1 MRRLDSGFQE
11 DGPPVGTVGLDGSAA
26 AHAQP
31 QTVSLPD
38 PAIVPV
44 NAAQPEQE
52 RWRASL
58 TGLGGVSPLLHFE
71 DAPTT
76 GIELSTT
83 HPGGLPSLI
92 LGEKTLLSS
101 LIRDE
106 IALHRA
112 RRAAG
117 RVTTK
122 DVELRSMR
130 GIEAVHLAIGL
141 AQWQYG
147 GERYCAPVLLRPLAM
162 RRHGR
167 DFELKLRG
175 TTFVNP
181 ELVTALRELFH
192 IELDADELVA
202 LSTASGVFKPQPV
215 IDRLRGVTAH
225 LPWFAVHP
233 RLVVS
238 TFADVGPAMLADV
251 ADIDTPLLDALAG
264 NQTARK
270 RIETSFAPV
279 EPVPEDVRPP
289 ETDSLLRDADDE
301 QDDVIAQVVA
311 GSSIA
316 VRMLP
321 GTGVTQTVVNVVG
334 ALAAR
339 HKSVAV
345 VGPRRSSLDDIARAL
360 RRLGLPGMAV
370 TPSRLRSDLIRAITR
385 NENARPPQLREVDE
399 ALLRLRKVLL
409 DYRAAL
415 TRVDPALKV
424 SVLDTLQQLAR
435 LTGPGSGPGTTAR
448 LERESVLRLA
458 DGRAEAA
465 RALGKA
471 AALGQFR
478 YGPEDSPWF
487 GAAFASVDEAS
498 EAHRTAKRLDAADLP
513 QLLERARQ
521 TIAPTGMRPFL
532 SLQELGVYLR
542 LLLDLRESL
551 DHFEPAVFDRPLTDM
566 ITATSSRRTSST
578 LPRSHRRR
586 LRKLAAEYLRP
597 GVHVTDLNESLQAI
611 QRERTLWQR
620 YAPIGIAPQV
630 PRGVT
635 DLYVAYR
642 RVADDLEGL
651 DRPLGRSGT
660 PRSLIT
666 LPLDDLRETVAQLAA
681 ESEVL
686 ANLQERTALLA
697 ELESLRLGPLLD
709 DLASRHTGPEEVAA
723 ELELAWWQ
731 SAFEMLLED
740 NDALLDANTSVLD
753 RLEADYR
760 LVDQAH
766 AKAAGGKLAWQL
778 AQEWRIGLRDRA
790 DEAQA
795 LRRLLGAP
803 GIVDADGLAQAAPHL
818 GRILA
823 PVWLAS
829 PYEVASLGAAT
840 RFDAVVLV
848 DAGAVT
854 VAEVAGALRRADQ
867 VVAFGDPVVQ
877 APAPFRIGLAEKPG
891 DIGPEEASVP
901 PSAFDDLADLLP
913 TATLVRS
920 YRAGGEDLADLV
932 NRNFY
937 GDRIDCLPWA
947 GTFLGHGSLTVHYVA
962 GGHGMPDEVSG
973 AVESTDA
980 EVDAVVRLVLDHA
993 AHHPRESLM
1002 VITASARHAVRV
1014 HQAVLAAFVRYEEL
1028 ADFILAERSEPF
1040 TVVTLEQAM
1049 AQSRDRVIFSI
1060 GYGRTPHGRLLSS
1073 FGLLGKPGGEHLL
1086 AVGMTRARRAMS
1098 IVSCFH
1104 PEDIDQSRQLYGV
1117 GALARLLEEVSAIER
1132 RQDPQGE
1139 ASPMIEDLAER
1150 LRRHGMGV
1158 RVGYRSK
1165 LELVASFGRK
1175 AVVIE
1180 TDATVTSRGLRQS
1193 LRVRPDVL
1201 RRLGWHYLRVHD
1213 FELFS
1218 DPEAVVER
1226 VAKLIGA

>member
-1 MRRLDSGFQE
+1 MADTVDLD
-11 DGPPVGTVGLDGSAA
+11 GTVAPAS
-26 AHAQP
+26 HAQP

-38 PAIVPV
+38 PTVTPI

-52 RWRASL
+52 RWRAQL
-58 TGLGGVSPLLHFE
+58 AELGGVSPLLHFE

-76 GIELSTT
+76 GVELSTT

-92 LGEKTLLSS
+92 MGEKTLLSS

-106 IALHRA
+106 IALHKA
-112 RRAAG
+112 KRAAS
-117 RVTTK
+117 RVAAK

-130 GIEAVHLAIGL
+130 GIDAVHLAIGL

-147 GERYCAPVLLRPLAM
+147 GERYCAPVLLRPLAI

-181 ELVTALRELFH
+181 ELVTALEQLFH
-192 IELDADELVA
+192 IALNADELVA
-202 LSTASGVFKPQPV
+202 LSTANGVFKPQPV

-225 LPWFAVHP
+225 LPWFTVHP

-238 TFADVGPAMLADV
+238 TFADIGPAMLADA
-251 ADIDTPLLDALAG
+251 ADLATPLLEALAG
-264 NQTARK
+264 NQTARR
-270 RIETSFAPV
+270 RITSSFAAV
-279 EPVPEDVRPP
+279 EVVPEDQRPP
-289 ETDSLLRDADDE
+289 ETDALLLDADRE
-301 QDDVIAQVVA
+301 QDDVIAQIAA

-321 GTGVTQTVVNVVG
+321 GTGATQTVVNAIGTLV
-334 ALAAR
+334 AA

-345 VGPRRSSLDDIARAL
+345 VSPRRSNLDDISRLL

-370 TPSRLRSDLIRAITR
+370 SPQRLRRDLIQAINR
-385 NENARPPQLREVDE
+385 NEAAAQPQLREIDE
-399 ALLRLRKVLL
+399 ALLRLRKVLV

-415 TRVDPALKV
+415 TRVDPGLKV
-424 SVLDTLQQLAR
+424 SVLDALQNLAG
-435 LTGPGSGPGTTAR
+435 LAGQATPPATTAR
-448 LERESVLRLA
+448 LDRETVVALAGGRES
-458 DGRAEAA
+458 AA
-465 RALGKA
+465 QTLGKA

-487 GAAFASVDEAS
+487 GASFGSVS
-498 EAHRTAKRLDAADLP
+498 EATRAHEGAKRLHAATLP
-513 QLLERARQ
+513 QLLERAGRL
-521 TIAPTGMRPFL
+521 IGRTGLRPFMTL
-532 SLQELGVYLR
+532 EELGVYLR
-542 LLLDLRESL
+542 LLLDIRESL
-551 DHFEPAVFDRPLTDM
+551 DHFEPAIFDRPLIDM

-586 LRKLAAEYLRP
+586 LRKLAQEYLRP
-597 GVHVTDLNESLQAI
+597 GVHVADLNESLQAI

-620 YAPIGIAPQV
+620 YAAMGATPQV
-630 PRGVT
+630 PPGVT
-635 DLYVAYR
+635 DLYAAYR
-642 RVADDLEGL
+642 RVAEDIAAL
-651 DRPLGRSGT
+651 DRPLGRAET
-660 PRSLIT
+660 TRSLT
-666 LPLDDLRETVAQLAA
+666 ALPIDALRETVADLAA
-681 ESEVL
+681 DSEVL

-697 ELESLRLGPLLD
+697 ELNTLKLGSLLD
-709 DLASRHTGPEEVAA
+709 DLARRHVSEDAVAS

-731 SAFEMLLED
+731 SAFEILLGD
-740 NDALLDANTSVLD
+740 DDALLNANTGVLD

-766 AKAAGGKLAWQL
+766 TAAAGPRLAWQL
-778 AQEWRIGLRDRA
+778 AQEWRIGLRDRPEEAA
-790 DEAQA
+790 D
-795 LRRLLGAP
+795 LRRLLSGR
-803 GIVDADGLAQAAPHL
+803 GRLDADSLEAAAPHL
-818 GRILA
+818 GRVLA

-829 PYEVASLGAAT
+829 PYEAARLGEKT
-840 RFDAVVLV
+840 RFDAVLLL
-848 DAGAVT
+848 DAGAST
-854 VAEVAGALRRADQ
+854 VAEVAGALRRATQ
-867 VVAFGDPVVQ
+867 VVAIGDPVIQ
-877 APAPFRIGLAEKPG
+877 T
-891 DIGPEEASVP
+891 
-901 PSAFDDLADLLP
+901 PSAFTIALTEEPEAAAAEDVAVPRSAFDELADLLP

-920 YRAGGEDLADLV
+920 YRAGGEDLASLV

-937 GDRIDCLPWA
+937 GDRLECLPWA

-993 AHHPRESLM
+993 VHHPRESLM
-1002 VITASARHAVRV
+1002 VITASAHHALRV

-1049 AQSRDRVIFSI
+1049 AQSRDRVIFSV
-1060 GYGRTPHGRLLSS
+1060 GYGRTPHGRLLSN
-1073 FGLLGKPGGEHLL
+1073 FGSLGRPGGERLL
-1086 AVGMTRARRAMS
+1086 AVGMTRARRAMN
-1098 IVSCFH
+1098 IVSCFR
-1104 PEDIDQSRQLYGV
+1104 PEDVDQTRQLYGV
-1117 GALARLLEEVSAIER
+1117 GALARLLGEVSAIER
-1132 RQDPQGE
+1132 REDAEGL
-1139 ASPMIEDLAER
+1139 AGPMIDDLARR
-1150 LRRHGMGV
+1150 LRRRRMNV
-1158 RVGYRSK
+1158 RVDYLSK
-1165 LELVASFGRK
+1165 LELVASFGSK

-1180 TDATVTSRGLRQS
+1180 TDRTVAARSLRQS

-1218 DPEAVVER
+1218 DPETVATR
-1226 VAKLIGA
+1226 VAKLIGAEES